1 MNDALERLKQRQRP
15 SVPERSL
22 SLDSRSAD
30 TSISGT
36 QDVKDI
42 ESQTNRDKDSVL
54 ISKSLKNFTTKQSTF
69 RIESKLLDRVAKIC
83 AKEGLSRE
91 VLFEALFEFY
101 EKNADVQQS
110 IIEQAKEKAE
120 FRQAI
125 ANYKRAKT
133 MIDKFG

>member
-1 MNDALERLKQRQRP
+1 MNDALERLKNRQRP
-15 SVPERSL
+15 SVPERSI
-22 SLDSRSAD
+22 SLDSGSVD
-30 TSISGT
+30 TSISRSPEE
-36 QDVKDI
+36 KNI
-42 ESQTNRDKDSVL
+42 EFQTDRSKESVL
-54 ISKSLKNFTTKQSTF
+54 INKSLKEFTTKQSTF

-83 AKEGLSRE
+83 AKEGLGRE

-101 EKNADVQQS
+101 EKNIDVQQS
-110 IIEQAKEKAE
+110 ILEQAKEKAE